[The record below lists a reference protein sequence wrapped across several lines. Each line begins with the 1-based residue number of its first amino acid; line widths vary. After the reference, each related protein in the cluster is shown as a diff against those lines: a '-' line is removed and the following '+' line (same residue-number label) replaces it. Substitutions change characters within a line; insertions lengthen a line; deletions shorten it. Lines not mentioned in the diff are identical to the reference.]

1 MGNGRTWA
9 MTSRVR
15 KNWHSILKNWRAYK
29 ITDCIKLGQENIIRK
44 TIRRSW
50 EKEIRGFNCED
61 EIFLASKNKF

>member
-44 TIRRSW
+44 TIL
-50 EKEIRGFNCED
+50 EIMGKGDQRV
-61 EIFLASKNKF
+61 